1 MTKKN
6 IITILLCLIVGVVIF
21 LNSTAKQVF
30 VDVNTF
36 YQVYLNG
43 EKIGIIKNKN
53 KLYNLIDSNQ
63 SSIKEKY
70 GVKNVYPPTDLK
82 IVSTNTFHD
91 TLNSEKEVYNKI
103 EERDDFT
110 IKGYTIT
117 INGTTN
123 NYKIN
128 VLDKNIFYDAA
139 KRFVKAFLDEN
150 EYENYINNSQEEIV
164 ETGRIIEDMK
174 FDENITISENY
185 ISVNDKIYTDELE
198 LSQFLLFGEE
208 PDTKTYTVK
217 LGDTIA
223 SVSDSNHLHP
233 EEFLIANPNYT
244 SENSLL
250 RVGDEVNVTLIE
262 PQLTFIYDLKEVTNQ
277 VIGFE
282 TIEVEDAS
290 KPIGYREPTQA
301 GQQGLQR
308 VHEEYSVTNGVGDQG
323 VKDSS
328 YEILREPVDQ
338 IVTIGTRRDYTYI
351 PENRVEITGSWGW
364 PTNKGYIITSSWG
377 WRWGRM
383 HQGIDI
389 SGAGNANSPIYS
401 AADGVVI
408 YVYNGCPSSGRGYGD
423 PCGGGMGN
431 SVIIEHA
438 DGYYTRY
445 AHLTKNILVSVGDV
459 VSKGTRIGGMG
470 NSGSSTGYHLHFA
483 VAQGTQTNYFNPM
496 RLYGG

>member
-1 MTKKN
+1 MNKKT
-6 IITILLCLIVGVVIF
+6 IITFLFCLIVGLIIF
-21 LNSTAKQVF
+21 LSNTSKKIF

-43 EKIGIIKNKN
+43 EKIGVIKNKE
-53 KLYNLIDSNQ
+53 KLYNLIDENQ

-82 IVSTNTFHD
+82 IVNIKTYDS
-91 TLNSEKEVYNKI
+91 TLNSEKEVYAKI
-103 EERDDFT
+103 EDQDDFT
-110 IKGYTIT
+110 IKGYTIN
-117 INGTTN
+117 IEGENN
-123 NYKIN
+123 NYQIN

-139 KRFVKAFLDEN
+139 KRFVKTFLDED
-150 EYENYINNSQEEIV
+150 EYDKYINNTQDEII
-164 ETGRIIEDMK
+164 ETGRIIENME
-174 FDENITISENY
+174 FLENITISENY

-198 LSQFLLFGEE
+198 LSQFLLFGSDPE
-208 PDTKTYTVK
+208 TKYYTIK

-223 SVSDSNHLHP
+223 SVADENHLHP
-233 EEFLIANPNYT
+233 EDFLIANTVYK

-250 RVGDEVNVTLIE
+250 RVGDKVNVTVIN
-262 PQLTFIYDLKEVTNQ
+262 PQLTFVYDLYEVTNQ
-277 VIGFE
+277 IVGFGRE
-282 TIEVEDAS
+282 EVEDANKS
-290 KPIGYREPTQA
+290 VGFREITVP
-301 GQQGLQR
+301 GQQGLNR
-308 VHEEYSVTNGVGDQG
+308 ISEKYAVVNGTREQG
-323 VKDSS
+323 VKEMTS
-328 YEILREPVDQ
+328 EVLRAPVTQ
-338 IVTIGTRRDYTYI
+338 ITTVGTKRDYSYI

-364 PTNKGYIITSSWG
+364 PTNKGYVITSSWG
-377 WRWGRM
+377 WRWGKM

-389 SGAGNANSPIYS
+389 SGAGNANSPIYA
-401 AADGVVI
+401 AADGKVI
-408 YVYNGCPSSGRGYGD
+408 YVYNSCPSSGRGYGD

-431 SVIIEHA
+431 SIVIEHA

-483 VAQGTQTNYFNPM
+483 VAKDSQTNYFNPM